1 MKLFSKSLAAGTLA
15 IAAFAVTLPM
25 ATPADAQG
33 RLFGRDAV
41 GLTEQDNNLINQA
54 LKSALEEYK
63 SGGQYP
69 WENEAGTRAGVVE
82 TVDLFSRGTMPCIEL
97 VHSFTKGGGRS
108 YRAPFCQVESGEWKL
123 AF

>member
-15 IAAFAVTLPM
+15 VAAFAVTLPM

-82 TVDLFSRGTMPCIEL
+82 TVDLFSREPFYRTGAFL
-97 VHSFTKGGGRS
+97 HKGRWPA
-108 YRAPFCQVESGEWKL
+108 YRAPFCQL
-123 AF
+123 IR